1 MDVNLTAD
9 MKRIKLKYSLKYSTS
24 LSNQAHVL
32 LTYLSHELQNI
43 CNAQNKK
50 HKSTISNMD
59 QLVIIKSQL
68 QP

>member
-24 LSNQAHVL
+24 LSNQAQVL

-43 CNAQNKK
+43 CNAQNKNTK
-50 HKSTISNMD
+50 APLAIWINW
-59 QLVIIKSQL
+59 
-68 QP
+68 